1 MRSHRTIAARKLT
14 MRAMTATAATA
25 TSMGV
30 LRSVEGLR
38 ARVERV

>member
-1 MRSHRTIAARKLT
+1 MIAAMKLT

-30 LRSVEGLR
+30 LRAVEGLR
-38 ARVERV
+38 AGVDRV